1 MPDNNELVNMLRVV
15 IQEELKPINERLDR
29 AEQGQQEFRKEVNA
43 RFATLEQGQQV
54 FSKEVN
60 ARFATLE
67 QGQQVFSKEVNTRLA
82 TLEQG
87 QQVFSKEVN
96 TRFAT
101 LEAGQQVLKE
111 GQAAIET
118 SLNDLRAINR
128 RTHKEVFS
136 QLNAIWDDI
145 KLLSSQKEKAIR

>member
-1 MPDNNELVNMLRVV
+1 MPDNNELVNILRVV

-29 AEQGQQEFRKEVNA
+29 AERGQQEFRKEVNT
-43 RFATLEQGQQV
+43 RFAALEQGQQV

-67 QGQQVFSKEVNTRLA
+67 KGQQVFSKEVNA
-82 TLEQG
+82 
-87 QQVFSKEVN
+87 
-96 TRFAT
+96 RFAT
-101 LEAGQQVLKE
+101 LEAGQQGLKE

-128 RTHKEVFS
+128 RTHREVFS

-145 KLLSSQKEKAIR
+145 KLLSSQGEKAIR

>member
-29 AEQGQQEFRKEVNA
+29 AEQGQQEFR
-43 RFATLEQGQQV
+43 
-54 FSKEVN
+54 KEVN

>member
-1 MPDNNELVNMLRVV
+1 MPDNNELVNILRVV

-29 AEQGQQEFRKEVNA
+29 AERGQQEFRKEVNT
-43 RFATLEQGQQV
+43 RFAALEQGQQV

-67 QGQQVFSKEVNTRLA
+67 
-82 TLEQG
+82 
-87 QQVFSKEVN
+87 
-96 TRFAT
+96 
-101 LEAGQQVLKE
+101 AGQQGLKE

-128 RTHKEVFS
+128 RTHREVFS

-145 KLLSSQKEKAIR
+145 KLLSSQGEKAIR